1 MAIDKITASGLGDG
15 GVSTADIADDAVT
28 LNKLSASG
36 TKDATTFLRGD
47 DSFQVVAVTPTAVS
61 DQANTSTGAFDLPS
75 GTTAQR
81 PGSPTSG
88 YTRFNTDLG
97 VMENYDGSAWLKVSS
112 VISVLTSVTGNIW
125 SGAVGSGL
133 TLAGTGF
140 LTSDLI
146 VNFLQSSD
154 SIDINVTVTPSSDT
168 AATVTIPSTVYSNVT
183 AGNVVSVKV
192 TNSDGSASTA
202 ISKTAAALPS
212 GGTIATSGNY
222 RYHTFLSSGTY
233 VNTLVTS
240 AEYLIVAGGGGTC
253 STGPTGTYPQAWGGG
268 GGAGGLIT
276 GTKTGLSATSYSMV
290 VGSGGG
296 QSTSGGNSS
305 GFSLTANGGGKGGEY
320 SAAGTSGGCGGGGGG
335 DTTTA
340 GGSGTVGQGY
350 AGGTGYDP
358 GPESGGGGGGV
369 GGVGQNASSSG
380 GGDGG
385 VGDNMSAWAS
395 ATSTGDGG
403 YYASGGGGGPGTT
416 NATASVGSAGGGGSG
431 ASGGYSANYN
441 DAENGATNTGGG
453 GGGGNK
459 SGGSGIVIIRYDIT
473 GI

>member
-1 MAIDKITASGLGDG
+1 MAIRKIISRSI
-15 GVSTADIADDAVT
+15 GVDVIAAEDLQANSVTVSEISNGAVSYVKLAADA
-28 LNKLSASG
+28 
-36 TKDATTFLRGD
+36 
-47 DSFQVVAVTPTAVS
+47 QPTPTKVS
-61 DQANTSTGAFDLPS
+61 DVANTSTGAFDLPS

-81 PGSPTSG
+81 PGSPSSG

-192 TNSDGSASTA
+192 TNSDGSASSA

-350 AGGTGYDP
+350 AGGTGYNP
-358 GPESGGGGGGV
+358 SPESGGGGGGV
-369 GGVGQNASSSG
+369 GGVGQNGSSSG

-431 ASGGYSANYN
+431 ASGAYNSGYN

>member
-1 MAIDKITASGLGDG
+1 MASKSKIIAELFEADGDIVASALD
-15 GVSTADIADDAVT
+15 
-28 LNKLSASG
+28 N
-36 TKDATTFLRGD
+36 
-47 DSFQVVAVTPTAVS
+47 VVVTPTAIS

-81 PGSPTSG
+81 PGSPNAG
-88 YTRFNTDLG
+88 YTRFNTTTQA
-97 VMENYDGSAWLKVSS
+97 MENYDGSNWVKVSS
-112 VISVLTSVTGNIW
+112 VVAILNSVTGNIW
-125 SGAVGSGL
+125 SGLAGGGL

-192 TNSDGSASTA
+192 TNSDGSASSS

-212 GGTIATSGNY
+212 GGTITTSGNY

-233 VNTLVTS
+233 VNTHVTS
-240 AEYLIVAGGGGTC
+240 AQYLIVAGGGGTC

-268 GGAGGLIT
+268 GGAGGLRT
-276 GTKTGLSATSYSMV
+276 GTKTGLSATSYSIV

-305 GFSLTANGGGKGGEY
+305 AFSLTANGGGKGGEY
-320 SAAGTSGGCGGGGGG
+320 NAAGTSGGCGGGGGG
-335 DTTTA
+335 DTQTA

-358 GPESGGGGGGV
+358 SPESGGGGGGV
-369 GGVGQNASSSG
+369 GGVGQNAGSTG

-403 YYASGGGGGPGTT
+403 YYASGGGGGPGTV
-416 NATASVGSAGGGGSG
+416 NSTASVGSAGGGGSG
-431 ASGGYSANYN
+431 ASGGYQANYN

-453 GGGGNK
+453 AGGGNK
-459 SGGSGIVIIRYDIT
+459 SGGSGIVIIRYDHT